1 MRISLLFSILS
12 IVGTNLLV
20 FETNPALV
28 IKNINIFPL
37 DREIS
42 NNLVFTVEP
51 FFTGLG
57 GITVCISDSSRD
69 FESVFAQDTTFVN
82 GQNKTFIATIAK
94 HTIVEKTRLTI
105 AVWKNNEI
113 RKFRSKT
120 ITIFPREN
128 KHISINFVR
137 HYVPEGMVCNV
148 SSLGNVQYQNENIWF
163 TNFNDKKEEPIYHHF
178 DFSPFQ
184 MMVTSS
190 SHHSEEMWAQL
201 NIEDENNLFPAFS
214 KEGKAVFPMKI
225 RLINNVY
232 IFSLV
237 PIYFN
242 TQTYQLSQE
251 RIHQGYEE
259 TELVYFP
266 KNSFME
272 GSKLK
277 FSIEIYKIG
286 FNRTTAS
293 FNGEIRYAHPL
304 IGDMDQAMAYI
315 STGASS
321 YQGVVGAE
329 RTIYTHA

>member
-1 MRISLLFSILS
+1 MLFSFLS
-12 IVGTNLLV
+12 VVGTNLLV

-28 IKNINIFPL
+28 IKNINVFPL
-37 DREIS
+37 DSEIS
-42 NNLVFTVEP
+42 NNLAFTVEP

-57 GITVCISDSSRD
+57 GVTVCISDSSRD
-69 FESVFAQDTTFVN
+69 FESIFAQDTTFIN
-82 GQNKTFIATIAK
+82 GQNKTFVMTIARR
-94 HTIVEKTRLTI
+94 TIVEKTRLTI
-105 AVWKNNEI
+105 AIWKNNEI

-137 HYVPEGMVCNV
+137 HYVPEGMACHV
-148 SSLGNVQYQNENIWF
+148 SSLGDVQYQNENIWF
-163 TNFNDKKEEPIYHHF
+163 TNFSAKKEEPIYHHF

-184 MMVTSS
+184 MAVTSS

-201 NIEDENNLFPAFS
+201 IIDDKNNLFPAFS
-214 KEGKAVFPMKI
+214 KEDKAIFPMRIK
-225 RLINNVY
+225 LINNVY

-237 PIYFN
+237 PIYFD

-272 GSKLK
+272 GSKLN
-277 FSIEIYKIG
+277 FSIEIYNIG
-286 FNRTTAS
+286 FNRTAAT
-293 FNGEIRYAHPL
+293 FNGEILYAHPL

-315 STGASS
+315 STGTSS
-321 YQGVVGAE
+321 YQGIPEAE
-329 RTIYTHA
+329 RMIYTHA